1 MASLLSLP
9 PEIFEAVLE
18 DVDGD
23 GVLNLRRVNRRISAL
38 STHQFGLK
46 CLADLSFLCHQ
57 DSLKGLLELVAHPLG
72 RYIKRLTFST
82 HVDWAFQED
91 SLLGKIISE
100 GPGMLHTYDSR
111 KSSSPLAQAL
121 KTLDG
126 LGIRPILGIFDP
138 LVPWIALN
146 DTGSGRERKG
156 YGFDKFHGDIQVEPT
171 MRTEAQTAVRVVL
184 DAVEQAGFPL
194 REFHAHL
201 DSQRRLEHGQDKDL
215 FDLFRTRFITPAF
228 CEPDLD
234 IEVVYNSFNRQANL
248 NFQINIDTKSQKYE
262 YLTLPNPERDWLRH
276 PRMSLVPREGLV
288 PSISNM
294 PHSFHQLRLA
304 LVDTSFRFLTDLLGS
319 QADTL
324 RILHLEYVTINLFDE
339 EEDADNLG
347 AADPDATGLN
357 VLLFLRDELD
367 LDYLRMNRV
376 SNSRDQSRLIGGHD
390 DTWTTTEEIQDGLQ
404 MYIQREENDE
414 HSVDEEFSDDDEAE
428 WISVHHSEDE
438 DEESEEFHGPRGSQR
453 L

>member
-23 GVLNLRRVNRRISAL
+23 DVLNLRRVNRRISAL

-57 DSLKGLLELVAHPLG
+57 DSLKGLLELVAHPLC

-82 HVDWAFQED
+82 HVDWPFQGPLVD
-91 SLLGKIISE
+91 KIE
-100 GPGMLHTYDSR
+100 RERPRVLDTWDFG
-111 KSSSPLAQAL
+111 KSSSPLTQAL
-121 KTLDG
+121 RTLDG
-126 LGIRPILGIFDP
+126 LGIRPILGIYDP
-138 LVPWIALN
+138 LVPWIALD
-146 DTGSGRERKG
+146 DTRSGRERKG
-156 YGFDKFHGDIQVEPT
+156 YGFDKFYGDIQVKPT
-171 MRTEAQTAVRVVL
+171 MRTWALMTVRAVL

-201 DSQRRLEHGQDKDL
+201 DSHRRSEDGLDTDL
-215 FDLFRTRFITPAF
+215 FDFLKYRFITPAF
-228 CEPDLD
+228 REPDLD
-234 IEVVYNSFNRQANL
+234 LEVVYNSFNRQANL

-276 PRMSLVPREGLV
+276 PRMSLVQREGLV

-294 PHSFHQLRLA
+294 PHKFHQLRLA
-304 LVDTSFRFLTDLLGS
+304 LVDTSFRFLTELLGS

-324 RILHLEYVTINLFDE
+324 RILYLEYVTINLFDE
-339 EEDADNLG
+339 EEDDDNLG

-357 VLLFLRDELD
+357 VLSFLRDELD
-367 LDYLRMNRV
+367 LDYLKMNRV

-438 DEESEEFHGPRGSQR
+438 DEEPEEFHGPRGSQR
-453 L
+453 P

>member
-23 GVLNLRRVNRRISAL
+23 DVLSLRRVNRRISAL

-82 HVDWAFQED
+82 HVDWPFHGPLVD
-91 SLLGKIISE
+91 KIE
-100 GPGMLHTYDSR
+100 RERPRVLDTWDFG

-121 KTLDG
+121 RTLDG
-126 LGIRPILGIFDP
+126 LGIRPILGIYDP
-138 LVPWIALN
+138 LVPWIALD
-146 DTGSGRERKG
+146 DTRSGRERKG
-156 YGFDKFHGDIQVEPT
+156 YGFDKFYGDIQVKPT
-171 MRTEAQTAVRVVL
+171 MRTWALMAVRAVL

-201 DSQRRLEHGQDKDL
+201 DSHRRSEDGLDTDL
-215 FDLFRTRFITPAF
+215 FDFLKYRFITPAF
-228 CEPDLD
+228 REPDLD
-234 IEVVYNSFNRQANL
+234 LEVVYNSFNRQANL

-276 PRMSLVPREGLV
+276 PRMSLVQREGLV

-294 PHSFHQLRLA
+294 PHNFHQLRLA
-304 LVDTSFRFLTDLLGS
+304 LIDTSFRFLTELLGS

-339 EEDADNLG
+339 EEDDDNLG

-438 DEESEEFHGPRGSQR
+438 DEEPEEFHGPRGSQR
-453 L
+453 P

>member
-23 GVLNLRRVNRRISAL
+23 DVLSLRRVNRRISAL

-82 HVDWAFQED
+82 NIVWPFQGPLVD
-91 SLLGKIISE
+91 KIE
-100 GPGMLHTYDSR
+100 RERPRVLDTWDFR

-121 KTLDG
+121 RTLDG
-126 LGIRPILGIFDP
+126 LGIRPILGIYDP
-138 LVPWIALN
+138 LVPWIALD
-146 DTGSGRERKG
+146 DTRSGRERKG
-156 YGFDKFHGDIQVEPT
+156 YGFDKFYGDIQVKAT
-171 MRTEAQTAVRVVL
+171 MRTWALMAVRAVL

-201 DSQRRLEHGQDKDL
+201 DSHRRPEDGLDTDL
-215 FDLFRTRFITPAF
+215 FDFLKDRFITPAF
-228 CEPDLD
+228 REPDLD
-234 IEVVYNSFNRQANL
+234 LEVVYNSFNRQANL

-276 PRMSLVPREGLV
+276 PRMSLVQREGLV
-288 PSISNM
+288 PSVSNM

-304 LVDTSFRFLTDLLGS
+304 LVDTSFGFLTDLLGS

-390 DTWTTTEEIQDGLQ
+390 DTWTTREEIQDGLQ

-438 DEESEEFHGPRGSQR
+438 DEEPEEFHGPRGSQR
-453 L
+453 P

>member
-23 GVLNLRRVNRRISAL
+23 DVLNLRRVNGRISAL

-82 HVDWAFQED
+82 HVDWPFQGPLVD
-91 SLLGKIISE
+91 KIE
-100 GPGMLHTYDSR
+100 RERPRVLDTWDFG
-111 KSSSPLAQAL
+111 KSSSPLTQAL
-121 KTLDG
+121 RTLDG
-126 LGIRPILGIFDP
+126 LGIRPILGIYDP
-138 LVPWIALN
+138 LVPWIALD
-146 DTGSGRERKG
+146 DTRSGRERKG
-156 YGFDKFHGDIQVEPT
+156 YGFDKFYGDMQVKPT
-171 MRTEAQTAVRVVL
+171 MRTWALMTVRAVL

-201 DSQRRLEHGQDKDL
+201 DSHRRSEDGLDTDL
-215 FDLFRTRFITPAF
+215 FDFLKYRFITPAF
-228 CEPDLD
+228 REPDLD
-234 IEVVYNSFNRQANL
+234 LEVVYNSFNRQANL

-276 PRMSLVPREGLV
+276 PRMSLVQREGLV

-294 PHSFHQLRLA
+294 PHKFHQLRLA
-304 LVDTSFRFLTDLLGS
+304 LVDTSFRFLTELLGS

-339 EEDADNLG
+339 EEDDDNLW

-438 DEESEEFHGPRGSQR
+438 DEEPEEFHGPRGSQR
-453 L
+453 S

>member
-9 PEIFEAVLE
+9 PEIFESVLE

-23 GVLNLRRVNRRISAL
+23 DILNLRRVNRRISAL

-82 HVDWAFQED
+82 HVDRPFQGPLVD
-91 SLLGKIISE
+91 KIE
-100 GPGMLHTYDSR
+100 RERPRVLDTWDFG

-121 KTLDG
+121 RTLDG
-126 LGIRPILGIFDP
+126 LGIRPILGIYDP
-138 LVPWIALN
+138 LVPWIALD
-146 DTGSGRERKG
+146 DTRSGSERKG
-156 YGFDKFHGDIQVEPT
+156 YGFDKFYGDIQVKPT
-171 MRTEAQTAVRVVL
+171 MRTWALMAVRAVL

-201 DSQRRLEHGQDKDL
+201 DSHRRSEDGLDTDL
-215 FDLFRTRFITPAF
+215 FDFLKYRFITPAF
-228 CEPDLD
+228 REPDLD
-234 IEVVYNSFNRQANL
+234 LEVVYNSFNRQANL

-276 PRMSLVPREGLV
+276 PRMSLVQREGLV

-294 PHSFHQLRLA
+294 PHKFHQLRLA
-304 LVDTSFRFLTDLLGS
+304 LVDTSFRFLTELLGS
-319 QADTL
+319 QTDTL
-324 RILHLEYVTINLFDE
+324 RMLHLEYVTINLFDE
-339 EEDADNLG
+339 EEDDDNLG

-376 SNSRDQSRLIGGHD
+376 SNNRDQSRLIGGHD

-438 DEESEEFHGPRGSQR
+438 DEEPEEFHGPRGSQR
-453 L
+453 P

>member
-23 GVLNLRRVNRRISAL
+23 DVLNLRRVNRRISAL

-82 HVDWAFQED
+82 HVDWPFQGPLVD
-91 SLLGKIISE
+91 KIE
-100 GPGMLHTYDSR
+100 RERPRVLDTWDFR

-121 KTLDG
+121 RTLDG
-126 LGIRPILGIFDP
+126 LGIRPILGIYDP
-138 LVPWIALN
+138 LVPWIALD
-146 DTGSGRERKG
+146 DTRSGRERKG
-156 YGFDKFHGDIQVEPT
+156 YGFDKFYGDIQVKPT
-171 MRTEAQTAVRVVL
+171 MRTWALMAVRAVL

-201 DSQRRLEHGQDKDL
+201 DSHRRSEDGLDTDL
-215 FDLFRTRFITPAF
+215 FDFLKYRFITPAF
-228 CEPDLD
+228 REPDLD
-234 IEVVYNSFNRQANL
+234 LEVVYNSFNRQANL

-276 PRMSLVPREGLV
+276 PRMSLVQREGLV

-294 PHSFHQLRLA
+294 PHKFHQLRLA
-304 LVDTSFRFLTDLLGS
+304 LVDTSFRFLTELLGS

-324 RILHLEYVTINLFDE
+324 RMLHLEYVTINLFDE
-339 EEDADNLG
+339 EEDDDNLG

-438 DEESEEFHGPRGSQR
+438 DEEPEEFHGPRGSQR
-453 L
+453 P

>member
-23 GVLNLRRVNRRISAL
+23 DVLNLRRVNRRISAL

-82 HVDWAFQED
+82 HVDWPFQGPLVD
-91 SLLGKIISE
+91 KIE
-100 GPGMLHTYDSR
+100 RERPRVLDTWDFG
-111 KSSSPLAQAL
+111 KSSSPLTQAL
-121 KTLDG
+121 RTLDG
-126 LGIRPILGIFDP
+126 LGIRPILGIYDP
-138 LVPWIALN
+138 LVPWIALD
-146 DTGSGRERKG
+146 DTRSGRERKG
-156 YGFDKFHGDIQVEPT
+156 YGFDKFYGDIQVKPT
-171 MRTEAQTAVRVVL
+171 MRTWALMTVRAVL

-201 DSQRRLEHGQDKDL
+201 DSHRRSEDGLDTDL
-215 FDLFRTRFITPAF
+215 FDFLKYRFITPAVR
-228 CEPDLD
+228 EPDLD
-234 IEVVYNSFNRQANL
+234 LEVVYNSFNRQANL

-276 PRMSLVPREGLV
+276 PRMSLVQREGLV

-304 LVDTSFRFLTDLLGS
+304 LVDTSFRFLTELLGS

-339 EEDADNLG
+339 EEDDDNLG

-367 LDYLRMNRV
+367 LDYLRINRV

-438 DEESEEFHGPRGSQR
+438 DEEPEEFHGPRGSQR
-453 L
+453 S

>member
-23 GVLNLRRVNRRISAL
+23 DVLNLRRVNRRISAL

-57 DSLKGLLELVAHPLG
+57 VSLKGLLELVAHPLG

-82 HVDWAFQED
+82 HVDWPFQGPLVD
-91 SLLGKIISE
+91 KIE
-100 GPGMLHTYDSR
+100 RERPRVLDTWDFG
-111 KSSSPLAQAL
+111 KSSSPLTQAL
-121 KTLDG
+121 RTLDG
-126 LGIRPILGIFDP
+126 LGIRPILGIYDP
-138 LVPWIALN
+138 LVPWIALD
-146 DTGSGRERKG
+146 DTRSGRERKG
-156 YGFDKFHGDIQVEPT
+156 YGFDKFYGDMQVKPT
-171 MRTEAQTAVRVVL
+171 MRTWALMTVRAVL

-201 DSQRRLEHGQDKDL
+201 DSHRRSEDGLDTDL
-215 FDLFRTRFITPAF
+215 FDFLKYRFITPAF
-228 CEPDLD
+228 REPDLD
-234 IEVVYNSFNRQANL
+234 LEVVYNSFNRQANL

-276 PRMSLVPREGLV
+276 PRMSLVQREGLV

-294 PHSFHQLRLA
+294 PHKFHQLRLA
-304 LVDTSFRFLTDLLGS
+304 LVDTSFRFLTELLGS

-339 EEDADNLG
+339 EEDDDNLW

-438 DEESEEFHGPRGSQR
+438 DEEPEEFHGPRGSQR
-453 L
+453 S